1 MIDEGYI
8 KFNSD
13 WEKQAAFEDERL
25 DELLRYRQLLY
36 GLELIG
42 AYPDGIGYGNISLR
56 LDDWKRFYIS
66 GSKTGNYAVL
76 GKEHFAKVTD
86 IHVDNNWLSC
96 VGPIIAS
103 SESMTHASVYKA
115 SKSIGAV
122 IHVHSKSLWDK
133 YKFKLPTTAE
143 DVAYGTPRMAYEVL
157 NLVTQIGDSGII
169 VMAGHEEGIIAFG
182 ADLETAYETLKTII

>member
-36 GLELIG
+36 GLDLIG

-56 LDDWKRFYIS
+56 LDYWKRFYIS

-86 IHVDNNWLSC
+86 INVDNNWLNC

-103 SESMTHASVYKA
+103 SESMTHAAVYKA

-122 IHVHSKSLWDK
+122 IHVHSKRLWDK

-143 DVAYGTPRMAYEVL
+143 EIAYGTPDMAYEVL
-157 NLVTQIGDSGII
+157 DLVTQIGDSGII

>member
-56 LDDWKRFYIS
+56 LDATRARQAS
-66 GSKTGNYAVL
+66 L
-76 GKEHFAKVTD
+76 FARQRSAEPAAT
-86 IHVDNNWLSC
+86 
-96 VGPIIAS
+96 
-103 SESMTHASVYKA
+103 ES
-115 SKSIGAV
+115 
-122 IHVHSKSLWDK
+122 D
-133 YKFKLPTTAE
+133 
-143 DVAYGTPRMAYEVL
+143 R
-157 NLVTQIGDSGII
+157 
-169 VMAGHEEGIIAFG
+169 
-182 ADLETAYETLKTII
+182 